1 MLPLLYID
9 PGTGSLL
16 LYALIGITA
25 TVCFSLR
32 GLWYNLKSLFYKGS
46 SKYAIPKNLPD
57 LVIHSEGAR
66 YWQVFEPLLKELDKR
81 NISFAY
87 VSSEEKDYKLA
98 GEFKNAVPVRPG
110 KDIATIAYMN
120 RIKAEIVI
128 TTTPHLDIYMLKKS
142 KKVKKY
148 IYMFHAPT
156 AVESYEKYAFNRYD
170 TVFCN
175 THFSGKQIR
184 ELERKRN
191 LPEKEIFYTGCT
203 YFDYMLEEK
212 KNIEKKLNDKID
224 KKDSEN
230 KTSDISE
237 TAEVSKTQ
245 KTVLYAPTWGDRS
258 SVLKYGKQILENLS
272 DSNCQILFRPHP
284 QFYISHSEVI
294 KDIED
299 FISASSNIILDKN
312 QTAMDSMAEA
322 DVLISDN
329 SGILFDYAYI
339 YEKPILFINVK
350 PDMKGFE
357 GEDLE
362 IFWDIE
368 NCKKLSREITE
379 DEFSNI
385 NEIIKQ
391 VISSKEKQRETVK
404 KLRDEELLYFGKS
417 AEIKADKIEELLRV

>member
-32 GLWYNLKSLFYKGS
+32 GLWYNFKGIFYKGS
-46 SKYAIPKNLPD
+46 SKYSIPKNLPD

-66 YWQVFEPLLKELDKR
+66 YWHVFEPLLKELNKR
-81 NISFAY
+81 NIKFAY
-87 VSSEEKDYKLA
+87 VTSDEKDYILSRHF
-98 GEFKNAVPVRPG
+98 ENAVPVRPG
-110 KDIATIAYMN
+110 KDLATISYMN
-120 RIKAEIVI
+120 SIKAKLVI
-128 TTTPHLDIYMLKKS
+128 TTTPHLDIYMMKKS
-142 KKVKKY
+142 KKVEKY
-148 IYMFHAPT
+148 IYIFHAPT

-170 TVFCN
+170 AVFCN
-175 THFSGKQIR
+175 TRFSGEQIR

-191 LPEKEIFYTGCT
+191 LPEKELFYTGCT
-203 YFDYMLEEK
+203 YYDYMLEEK
-212 KNIEKKLNDKID
+212 ENIEKRLYDKSNSA
-224 KKDSEN
+224 DSFLKN
-230 KTSDISE
+230 KTE
-237 TAEVSKTQ
+237 

-258 SVLKYGKQILENLS
+258 SVLKYGKQILETLS
-272 DSNCQILFRPHP
+272 ESDCRVLFRPHP
-284 QFYISHSEVI
+284 QFYVSHSEII

-299 FISASSNIILDKN
+299 FISASSNIILDKK

-379 DEFSNI
+379 DDFFNI
-385 NEIIKQ
+385 NEIIEQ
-391 VISSKEKQRETVK
+391 VISSKEKQKETVK

-417 AEIKADKIEELLRV
+417 AEIKADKIEELLRA